1 MPSWKKIITSGSSA
15 HLNQITASG
24 QSHFASDV
32 GIGTTSPAE
41 SLDVSGGNIRLD
53 DGQKITFGGTLTE
66 IDSAGSDLRLDAADE
81 VHINPQTAIK
91 FFIASS
97 DKMIINSSG
106 KVGIGTAS
114 PTTTL
119 DVSGSMRSTSETIT
133 PSAGLSFTWTI
144 DFTESNN
151 YLLEM
156 DKDTILSASRDD
168 RCVGQSGIIAFRQD
182 GSGGHDL
189 TLESKFK
196 TPRGASITWDDGADE
211 INLISYYVVSQ
222 SLIAINYMGNFS

>member
-1 MPSWKKIITSGSSA
+1 VVGNILLPTAGTHKLIFTNSAVQIDRTGAHALRFEAFSGYTFKVNGSEKMSMDSSG
-15 HLNQITASG
+15 N
-24 QSHFASDV
+24 V
-32 GIGTTSPAE
+32 GIGKTS
-41 SLDVSGGNIRLD
+41 L
-53 DGQKITFGGTLTE
+53 
-66 IDSAGSDLRLDAADE
+66 
-81 VHINPQTAIK
+81 H
-91 FFIASS
+91 
-97 DKMIINSSG
+97 
-106 KVGIGTAS
+106 
-114 PTTTL
+114 TTL

-133 PSAGLSFTWTI
+133 PPVGASFTWTI
-144 DFTESNN
+144 DFTKSNN

-156 DKDTILSASRDD
+156 DQDTILSASRDD